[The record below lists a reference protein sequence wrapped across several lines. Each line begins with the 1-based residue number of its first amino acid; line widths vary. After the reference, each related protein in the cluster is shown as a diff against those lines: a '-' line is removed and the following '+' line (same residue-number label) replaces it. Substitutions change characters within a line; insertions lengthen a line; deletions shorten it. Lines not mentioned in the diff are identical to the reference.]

1 MGGIQSISEQVID
14 YAERVSDMADAAQ
27 GRNRRVG
34 STLTRWVVLPAS
46 GAALLALARS
56 NYVSR
61 QAREVVDGAK
71 SRASELPDD
80 LMSRVRQVANGSTST
95 STSSSSTSSPR
106 RKATASSR
114 KTSTRSSNSR
124 KRTTSRAR

>member
-46 GAALLALARS
+46 GAALFALARS

-61 QAREVVDGAK
+61 QAKDVVDGAK

-80 LMSRVRQVANGSTST
+80 LMTRVRQVANGSTT
-95 STSSSSTSSPR
+95 STSRSPKR
-106 RKATASSR
+106 RATAASSR
-114 KTSTRSSNSR
+114 KSSSRSSSSR
-124 KRTTSRAR
+124 KRTTARAR

>member
-1 MGGIQSISEQVID
+1 MAGIQSISEQVID

-46 GAALLALARS
+46 GAALFALARS

-61 QAREVVDGAK
+61 QAKDVVDGAK

-95 STSSSSTSSPR
+95 NRSPK

-114 KTSTRSSNSR
+114 KTSSRSSSSR
-124 KRTTSRAR
+124 KRTTAARAR

>member
-1 MGGIQSISEQVID
+1 MAGIQSISEQVID

-27 GRNRRVG
+27 GRHRRVG

-46 GAALLALARS
+46 GAALFALARS

-61 QAREVVDGAK
+61 QAKDVVDGAK

-80 LMSRVRQVANGSTST
+80 LMSRVAQVANGSTST
-95 STSSSSTSSPR
+95 TRSPK

-114 KTSTRSSNSR
+114 KSSSRNSR
-124 KRTTSRAR
+124 KRATSPAR

>member
-1 MGGIQSISEQVID
+1 
-14 YAERVSDMADAAQ
+14 MADAAQ
-27 GRNRRVG
+27 GRHRRVG

-61 QAREVVDGAK
+61 QAKDVIGGAK

-80 LMSRVRQVANGSTST
+80 LMSRVRQVANGSTT
-95 STSSSSTSSPR
+95 ASSSPK

-114 KTSTRSSNSR
+114 KNTSRSSSSR
-124 KRTTSRAR
+124 KRSTSRAS

>member
-1 MGGIQSISEQVID
+1 MAGIQSISGQVID

-27 GRNRRVG
+27 GRQRRVG

-46 GAALLALARS
+46 GAALFALARS

-61 QAREVVDGAK
+61 QAKDVVDGAK

-80 LMSRVRQVANGSTST
+80 LMSRVRQVANGSTTT
-95 STSSSSTSSPR
+95 SRSPERKTSP
-106 RKATASSR
+106 SSR
-114 KTSTRSSNSR
+114 KTSSRSSSSR
-124 KRTTSRAR
+124 KRATSRAG

>member
-1 MGGIQSISEQVID
+1 MAGIQSISEQVID

-27 GRNRRVG
+27 GRHRRVG

-46 GAALLALARS
+46 GAALFALARS

-61 QAREVVDGAK
+61 QAKDVVDGAK

-80 LMSRVRQVANGSTST
+80 LMSRVRQVGNGSTTT
-95 STSSSSTSSPR
+95 SPAPK
-106 RKATASSR
+106 RKATAASSR
-114 KTSTRSSNSR
+114 KSSSRSSSSR
-124 KRTTSRAR
+124 KRSTSRTS

>member
-1 MGGIQSISEQVID
+1 MAGIQSISEQVID

-34 STLTRWVVLPAS
+34 STLTRCVVLPAS
-46 GAALLALARS
+46 GAALFALARS

-61 QAREVVDGAK
+61 QAKDVVDGAK

-95 STSSSSTSSPR
+95 SRSPKR
-106 RKATASSR
+106 QATASSR
-114 KTSTRSSNSR
+114 KTSSRSSSSR
-124 KRTTSRAR
+124 KRTTAARAR